1 VRNRRDLTPDDTAI
15 WGFVARTVKPYP
27 GRLVPPKP
35 QGKPTQSAPSASG
48 QAIQTATVPP
58 KKPKL
63 APPLLAHAGNHRR
76 VRRGA
81 LDIDGRIDL
90 HGMTQAVAKP
100 TLAAFLRNL
109 SANHGRCALVI
120 TGKGRPNAIIDDYY
134 APPPGVLRRSFP
146 EWLNDPALSP
156 LIAGWAPA
164 HPKHGG
170 SGAFYVLLKRAVKK

>member
-1 VRNRRDLTPDDTAI
+1 VRSRRDLSPEDSAV
-15 WGFVARTVKPYP
+15 WGFVARTVRPYP
-27 GRLVPPKP
+27 GRVVPSKP
-35 QGKPTQSAPSASG
+35 QGASLPSPPSTIGA
-48 QAIQTATVPP
+48 ANQTPVAQQ

-63 APPLLAHAGNHRR
+63 TPALLANAGNHRR

-90 HGMTQAVAKP
+90 HGMTQAIAKP
-100 TLAAFLRNL
+100 TLASFLRRL

-120 TGKGRPNAIIDDYY
+120 TGKGRPDAIVDDYY

-146 EWLNDPALSP
+146 EWLNDPALAP

-170 SGAFYVLLKRAVKK
+170 TGAFYVLLKRAGKK